1 MNTTNDQEY
10 IQQTLQGDVQSFGF
24 LVEKYQDFVFTIAY
38 RVVKTREEAEEVAQ
52 DSFVKA
58 FQSLASYRGDAK
70 FSSWLYS
77 IVYRKALDSLRK
89 NKKYQASELIEDI
102 TEGDALSVDNAL
114 HYLEAEERKK
124 VIQECI
130 LKLSEEEA
138 VIVTLYYFED
148 QSVREIAVVTALS
161 EENIKVKL
169 YRSRKKLFTLLKH
182 FILPETSNFN
192 GRAI

>member
-1 MNTTNDQEY
+1 MNTANDQKY

-38 RVVKTREEAEEVAQ
+38 RIVKTKEEAEEVAQ

-58 FQSLASYRGDAK
+58 FQSLESYRGEAK

-77 IVYRKALDSLRK
+77 IVYRKALDALRK
-89 NKKYQASELIEDI
+89 EKKHKASELLEDI
-102 TEGDALSVDNAL
+102 TEGDAFRVDNAL
-114 HYLEAEERKK
+114 QYLEADERKN

-138 VIVTLYYFED
+138 VIITLYYFEE
-148 QSVREIAVVTALS
+148 QSVREISGITALS

-169 YRSRKKLFTLLKH
+169 HRSRKKLFTLLKH
-182 FILPETSNFN
+182 FILPEISNFN

>member
-1 MNTTNDQEY
+1 MNTANDQKY
-10 IQQTLQGDVQSFGF
+10 IQQTLHGDVQSFGF

-38 RVVKTREEAEEVAQ
+38 RIVKTKEEAEEVAQ

-58 FQSLASYRGDAK
+58 FQSLESYRGEAK

-77 IVYRKALDSLRK
+77 IVYRKALDALRK
-89 NKKYQASELIEDI
+89 EKKHKASELLEDI
-102 TEGDALSVDNAL
+102 TEGDAFRVDNAL
-114 HYLEAEERKK
+114 QYLEADERKN

-138 VIVTLYYFED
+138 VIITLYYFEE
-148 QSVREIAVVTALS
+148 QSVREISGITALS
-161 EENIKVKL
+161 EKNIKVKL
-169 YRSRKKLFTLLKH
+169 HRSRKKLFTLLKH
-182 FILPETSNFN
+182 FILPEISNFN

>member
-1 MNTTNDQEY
+1 MNTANDQKY
-10 IQQTLQGDVQSFGF
+10 IQQTLQGDVKSFGF

-38 RVVKTREEAEEVAQ
+38 RIVKTKEEAEEVAQ

-58 FQSLASYRGDAK
+58 FQSLESYRGEAK

-77 IVYRKALDSLRK
+77 IVYRKALDALRK
-89 NKKYQASELIEDI
+89 EKKHKASELLEDI
-102 TEGDALSVDNAL
+102 TEGDAFRVDNAL
-114 HYLEAEERKK
+114 QYLEADERKN

-138 VIVTLYYFED
+138 VIITLYYFEE
-148 QSVREIAVVTALS
+148 QSVREISGITALS

-169 YRSRKKLFTLLKH
+169 HRSRKKLFTLLKH
-182 FILPETSNFN
+182 FILPEISNFN

>member
-89 NKKYQASELIEDI
+89 NKKYEASELIEDI

>member
-89 NKKYQASELIEDI
+89 NKKYEASELIEDV